1 MSRSANWSSV
11 VAAPTTSRKS
21 SAARRSAL
29 RSRSIPPPPLP
40 SGRIYDFRP
49 LAGRGQPEF
58 TWGMVRDARPR
69 QFLGRKTLLGLILL
83 LILLLIAGWLL
94 YLKIGGGGTANSG
107 GNGVKYDYHITGQIP
122 RSAASCAELAPAE
135 VPTLEFPDA
144 RRTWL
149 RGGALYADAT
159 FTPYDQY
166 KGELKTDGSFRLL
179 SRGAAINGR
188 FA

>member
-1 MSRSANWSSV
+1 
-11 VAAPTTSRKS
+11 
-21 SAARRSAL
+21 
-29 RSRSIPPPPLP
+29 
-40 SGRIYDFRP
+40 
-49 LAGRGQPEF
+49 
-58 TWGMVRDARPR
+58 MVRDARPR

-94 YLKIGGGGTANSG
+94 YLKIGGGGTAISG

-122 RSAASCAELAPAE
+122 RSAASCPELAPAE
-135 VPTLEFPDA
+135 VRTLEFPDA
-144 RRTWL
+144 GRMWL
-149 RGGALYADAT
+149 SGGVLYADAT

-188 FA
+188 FADDGTFAGTWDLPWSSSGCPTHMQMTGKGPAQWRRAFGGT